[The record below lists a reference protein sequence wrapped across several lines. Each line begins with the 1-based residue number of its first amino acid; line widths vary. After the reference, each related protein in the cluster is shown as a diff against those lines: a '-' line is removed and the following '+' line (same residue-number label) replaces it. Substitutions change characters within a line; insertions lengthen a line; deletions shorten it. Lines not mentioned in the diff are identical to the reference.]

1 MFKQNFY
8 KAAMF
13 SLIFFSLHL
22 SASAQ
27 VADSAITI
35 HQETEFKASPAQLYQ
50 ALISSKAFSDCTK
63 KSFPSFSPASAKID
77 SVVGGS
83 FSLFDG
89 HIVGRIL
96 ELVPNERIV
105 EAWRVVDWP
114 AGIYSIARFEFRSNG
129 TGTTAVF
136 DHTGF
141 PKGLK
146 EHLVSGWKEHYWA
159 ALAMY
164 LQQ

>member
-1 MFKQNFY
+1 MNCY
-8 KAAMF
+8 RPAIF
-13 SLIFFSLHL
+13 SLVVFLLHL
-22 SASAQ
+22 PAGAQ

-35 HQETEFKASPAQLYQ
+35 HQETEIKASPAQLYQ
-50 ALISSKAFSDCTK
+50 VLISSKAFSDCTK
-63 KSFPSFSPASAKID
+63 KSFPSFSAASATID
-77 SVVGGS
+77 AVAGGS

-114 AGIYSIARFEFRSNG
+114 AGIYSIARFEFRANG
-129 TGTTAVF
+129 TGTTVVF

-146 EHLVSGWKEHYWA
+146 GHLASGWTEHYWD
-159 ALAMY
+159 ALSKY
-164 LQQ
+164 FEQ

>member
-1 MFKQNFY
+1 MICLVVF
-8 KAAMF
+8 
-13 SLIFFSLHL
+13 LVHL
-22 SASAQ
+22 SAGAQ
-27 VADSAITI
+27 GADSAITI
-35 HQETEFKASPAQLYQ
+35 HQETSFEASPAQLYQ
-50 ALISSKAFSDCTK
+50 VLMSSKGFSDCKK
-63 KSFPSFSPASAKID
+63 KSFPSFSAASATID
-77 SVVGGS
+77 PVVGGG

-114 AGIYSIARFEFRSNG
+114 AGIYSVARFEFRAHG
-129 TGTTAVF
+129 TGTAVVF

-146 EHLVSGWKEHYWA
+146 EHLASGWTEHYWD
-159 ALAMY
+159 ALAKY
-164 LQQ
+164 FEQ

>member
-1 MFKQNFY
+1 
-8 KAAMF
+8 MF
-13 SLIFFSLHL
+13 SLVVFLLHL
-22 SASAQ
+22 SAGAQ
-27 VADSAITI
+27 VAQPTMSEKPGTDSAITI

-50 ALISSKAFSDCTK
+50 VLMSSKAFSDCTK
-63 KSFPSFSPASAKID
+63 KSFPSFSAASARID
-77 SVVGGS
+77 AVVGGG

-114 AGIYSIARFEFRSNG
+114 AGIYSIARFEFRANG
-129 TGTTAVF
+129 TGTTIVF

-146 EHLVSGWKEHYWA
+146 EHLASGWQEHYWDA
-159 ALAMY
+159 PSKY
-164 LQQ
+164 LQ